1 MPAPFPSEQVL
12 LERLR
17 ARLDQRLRQ
26 ARPDVPAEDITRSL
40 RSDRS
45 MLGVIAKVMAMGLHD
60 VHLHLAWNG
69 AQMLP
74 DTAEL
79 EYLERH
85 AAPWIGGRRPATR
98 SVGFAVATGTAGLLV
113 PAGLQAMLPSA
124 ALAETTAAVAIGGGG
139 TAVLPLR
146 ALVAGAD
153 GNAAGGAVLPLV
165 TPLPGLTGQAITLDA
180 DGMKGGAETEDDAAL
195 LARIIERI
203 QRPPGGGNEADYERW
218 VRQAFSVA
226 KLKPVRNWVG
236 SGSVG
241 VIVATGTA
249 ALPTAPSPAELA
261 AIATHLSTLRPVTA
275 EVHVVAAVPV
285 ARTLSIG
292 VSPDTAAIR
301 SAVAE
306 AWGLYLAGL
315 GIGETIHR
323 SRLSEAL
330 SAASGEYR
338 HVLPGL
344 TEATAQGTTEVATAG
359 AITWVAA

>member
-1 MPAPFPSEQVL
+1 MPAPFPTEREL
-12 LERLR
+12 LERVR
-17 ARLDQRLRQ
+17 SRLEQRLRE
-26 ARPDVPAEDITRSL
+26 ARPETPAEDIARSL

-45 MLGVIAKVMAMGLHD
+45 MLGVIAKTMAMALHD
-60 VHLHLAWNG
+60 VHLHIAWNG

-98 SVGFAVATGTAGLLV
+98 GLGFAVAAGTPGLLV
-113 PAGLQAMLPSA
+113 PAGLQAMLPSS

-139 TAVLPLR
+139 TASLPLR
-146 ALVAGAD
+146 ALDAGAA

-165 TPLPGLTGQAITLDA
+165 TPLPGLAGQAITLDG
-180 DGMKGGAETEDDAAL
+180 DGMKGGADVEDDAAL
-195 LARIIERI
+195 LARIIDRI
-203 QRPPGGGNEADYERW
+203 RRPPGGGNAADYERW
-218 VRQAFSVA
+218 VRQGFAVA
-226 KLKPVRNWVG
+226 KLRVVPNWTG

-241 VIVATGTA
+241 VVVATGTA
-249 ALPTAPSPAELA
+249 ALPAAPSPAEIA
-261 AIATHLSTLRPVTA
+261 AIAAHLDTLRPVTA

-285 ARTLSIG
+285 ARALTIG

-301 SAVAE
+301 AAVAQ

-330 SAASGEYR
+330 SAAADEYR

-344 TEATAQGTTEVATAG
+344 AEATAQGATEVATAG